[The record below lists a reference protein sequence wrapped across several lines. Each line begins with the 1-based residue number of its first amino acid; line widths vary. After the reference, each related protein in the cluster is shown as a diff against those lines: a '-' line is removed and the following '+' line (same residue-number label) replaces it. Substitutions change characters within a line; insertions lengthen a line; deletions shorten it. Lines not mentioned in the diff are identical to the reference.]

1 MALQSKIGWH
11 FLSLKRFQLLSRV
24 LVSMDNII
32 GLYVSSRHLEW
43 KQCVGRCQLRERY
56 FFFCA
61 YPPHQEFCMN
71 LLHRLTVSVLLITAP
86 WSSAFAQEVFK
97 IGLILPMTGQQAT
110 TGKQIEAAAK
120 LFMAQ
125 NGNKVAGRTV
135 ELIIKDDGG
144 MPDAAKRIAQELV
157 VNDKVGALG
166 GFGLTPLALATAP
179 IATQSKTPMVVMAAA
194 TSIITEAS
202 PFIVRTSFTLAQCS
216 VAMGDWA
223 PKNGIKRVVT
233 LVSDYGPGIDAERFF
248 KERFLLNSGQII
260 ESLRVPLRNPDF
272 APFLQKVRDLKPDA
286 LFVFVPSG
294 AGAAVMK
301 QFLERGM
308 DKAGIR
314 LIGTGDLTD
323 DDQLNDMGEG
333 SLGVVT
339 SHHYSAMH
347 PSAVNKKFVEAFK
360 KANNGMRPNFM
371 AVGGYD
377 GMRVIYDALKATKGG
392 QGGGEALLAAMKGQ
406 IFESP
411 RGQVFID
418 AQTRDIVQDIYLRRV
433 EKKNGELYNVEFDV
447 IKGVK
452 DPGKTK

>member
-1 MALQSKIGWH
+1 MKTRFFFPLMALAFMFSAT
-11 FLSLKRFQLLSRV
+11 S
-24 LVSMDNII
+24 
-32 GLYVSSRHLEW
+32 
-43 KQCVGRCQLRERY
+43 VG
-56 FFFCA
+56 
-61 YPPHQEFCMN
+61 
-71 LLHRLTVSVLLITAP
+71 
-86 WSSAFAQEVFK
+86 AQEAFK
-97 IGLILPMTGQQAT
+97 IGLILPMTGQSAS
-110 TGKQIEAAAK
+110 TGKQIEAAAR

-125 NGNKVAGRTV
+125 NGNTVAGRKI
-135 ELIIKDDGG
+135 ELIVKDDGG
-144 MPDAAKRIAQELV
+144 VPDATKRMAQELV
-157 VNDKVGALG
+157 VNDKVGVLS

-194 TSIITEAS
+194 TSSITEAS
-202 PFIVRTSFTLAQCS
+202 PFIVRTSFTLPQCA

-223 PKNGIKRVVT
+223 PKNGMKRVVT
-233 LVSDYGPGIDAERFF
+233 LVSDYGPGIDAERYF
-248 KERFLLNSGQII
+248 KERMQLNSAQVI

-308 DKAGIR
+308 DKAGIK

-333 SLGVVT
+333 ALGVVT
-339 SHHYSAMH
+339 AHHYSAAH
-347 PSAVNKKFVEAFK
+347 PSALNKKFVEAFK
-360 KANNGMRPNFM
+360 KANNGLRPNFM

-377 GMRVIYDALKATKGG
+377 GMRVIYEALKNTKGG
-392 QGGGEALLAAMKGQ
+392 QGGGEAMLVAMKGQ

-411 RGQVFID
+411 RGQIYID
-418 AQTRDIVQDIYLRRV
+418 AQTRDVVHNIYLRKV
-433 EKKNGELYNVEFDV
+433 EKKDGQLYNVEFDA
-447 IKGVK
+447 IKDMK